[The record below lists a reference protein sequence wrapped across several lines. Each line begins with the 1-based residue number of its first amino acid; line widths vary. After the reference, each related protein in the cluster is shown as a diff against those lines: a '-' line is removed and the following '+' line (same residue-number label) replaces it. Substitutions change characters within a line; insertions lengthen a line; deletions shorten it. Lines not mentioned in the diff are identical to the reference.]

1 MVRMKFTCTLLSDII
16 LNQNAGSKEKQSTL
30 DFIPGNVFLGIAASK
45 LYGLLD
51 PERSMAIFHSG
62 KVRFGDAHPLYEG
75 KRTLKIPAVL
85 YYKKGESLTGDGAYV
100 MYKWNPDDGVQPKQ
114 CRNGFYA
121 FSGDDGCIEVKTT
134 KNIAIKS
141 AYDRNERRS
150 KDEAMFAYESLGKGM
165 RFAFDVECDDE
176 NLSDII
182 KKALVGRRHAGHS
195 RTAQYGLVNIQEADF
210 AEIGSLTPYESFA
223 TVYADSRLIFMDAFG
238 NLTFRPTAQ
247 DLGFGKDAKIDWDH
261 SQIRIFQYAPW
272 NAKRQ
277 VPDADRCGIEKGSV
291 FVINLNGGIS
301 PSESAYVGCYKNEG
315 FGKVIYNPEFLK
327 ADDTGKSTLIFK
339 EDKAKEGTNSE
350 ANADLDTYKSA
361 LNQPLMQ
368 RLMSLNATKCNIY
381 DIVNEFVSKNA
392 RNFRQDNERFAS
404 QWSYIRNL
412 ADSSS
417 GFQNFKDKLK
427 EYLERG
433 VASEK
438 WQFKKKDL
446 YDFVNS
452 LESKKENNVE
462 TNKKA
467 IYWREIMTN
476 LSSEMAKKC
485 K

>member
-121 FSGDDGCIEVKTT
+121 FSGNDGCIEVKTT

-301 PSESAYVGCYKNEG
+301 PSESAYVGCYENEG

-392 RNFRQDNERFAS
+392 RNFSRDDERFAS
-404 QWSYIRNL
+404 QWGYIKTL
-412 ADSSS
+412 AERSENFDT
-417 GFQNFKDKLK
+417 FQEELDK
-427 EYLERG
+427 YLSHG
-433 VASEK
+433 VAQDK
-438 WQFKKKDL
+438 WQYKRLYLDKFIKEDL
-446 YDFVNS
+446 
-452 LESKKENNVE
+452 KNVA
-462 TNKKA
+462 NC
-467 IYWREIMTN
+467 WREIMIN
-476 LSSEMAKKC
+476 LSAEMAKKC

>member
-1 MVRMKFTCTLLSDII
+1 M
-16 LNQNAGSKEKQSTL
+16 
-30 DFIPGNVFLGIAASK
+30 
-45 LYGLLD
+45 
-51 PERSMAIFHSG
+51 
-62 KVRFGDAHPLYEG
+62 
-75 KRTLKIPAVL
+75 
-85 YYKKGESLTGDGAYV
+85 
-100 MYKWNPDDGVQPKQ
+100 
-114 CRNGFYA
+114 
-121 FSGDDGCIEVKTT
+121 
-134 KNIAIKS
+134 
-141 AYDRNERRS
+141 
-150 KDEAMFAYESLGKGM
+150 
-165 RFAFDVECDDE
+165 
-176 NLSDII
+176 
-182 KKALVGRRHAGHS
+182 
-195 RTAQYGLVNIQEADF
+195 
-210 AEIGSLTPYESFA
+210 
-223 TVYADSRLIFMDAFG
+223 
-238 NLTFRPTAQ
+238 
-247 DLGFGKDAKIDWDH
+247 
-261 SQIRIFQYAPW
+261 
-272 NAKRQ
+272 
-277 VPDADRCGIEKGSV
+277 
-291 FVINLNGGIS
+291 
-301 PSESAYVGCYKNEG
+301 
-315 FGKVIYNPEFLK
+315 
-327 ADDTGKSTLIFK
+327 IFK

-467 IYWREIMTN
+467 IYWREIMTS

>member
-1 MVRMKFTCTLLSDII
+1 MIRMKFTCTLLSDII

-85 YYKKGESLTGDGAYV
+85 Y
-100 MYKWNPDDGVQPKQ
+100 W
-114 CRNGFYA
+114 
-121 FSGDDGCIEVKTT
+121 
-134 KNIAIKS
+134 
-141 AYDRNERRS
+141 
-150 KDEAMFAYESLGKGM
+150 
-165 RFAFDVECDDE
+165 
-176 NLSDII
+176 
-182 KKALVGRRHAGHS
+182 
-195 RTAQYGLVNIQEADF
+195 
-210 AEIGSLTPYESFA
+210 
-223 TVYADSRLIFMDAFG
+223 
-238 NLTFRPTAQ
+238 
-247 DLGFGKDAKIDWDH
+247 
-261 SQIRIFQYAPW
+261 IFQYAPW

>member
-30 DFIPGNVFLGIAASK
+30 DFIPGNVFLGIAAGK
-45 LYGLLD
+45 LYGSLE
-51 PERSMAIFHSG
+51 PERSMTMFHSG
-62 KVRFGDAHPLYEG
+62 KVRFGDAHPLYKG
-75 KRTLKIPAVL
+75 MRTLKIPAVL
-85 YYKKGESLTGDGAYV
+85 YYKKGESLTGGGAYV

-121 FSGDDGCIEVKTT
+121 FSGNEGCVEVKTM

-182 KKALVGRRHAGHS
+182 KKALIGRRHAGHS

-327 ADDTGKSTLIFK
+327 ADDTGKSTWIFK

-361 LNQPLMQ
+361 LNQLLMQ
-368 RLMSLNATKCNIY
+368 KLLMMNDNKCNIY
-381 DIVNEFVSKNA
+381 DIVNKFVTINA
-392 RNFRQDNERFAS
+392 KYFRQDDERFAS
-404 QWSYIRNL
+404 QWGYIRNL
-412 ADSSS
+412 AERSKTFKT
-417 GFQNFKDKLK
+417 FQEELDK
-427 EYLERG
+427 YLNHG
-433 VASEK
+433 VATDK
-438 WQFKKKDL
+438 WQYKKRYLDKFIKEDL
-446 YDFVNS
+446 
-452 LESKKENNVE
+452 KNV
-462 TNKKA
+462 TN
-467 IYWREIMTN
+467 YWREIMIN
-476 LSSEMAKKC
+476 LSAEMAKKC

>member
-392 RNFRQDNERFAS
+392 RNFRRDDERFAS
-404 QWSYIRNL
+404 QWGYIKTL
-412 ADSSS
+412 AERSENFDT
-417 GFQNFKDKLK
+417 FQEELDK
-427 EYLERG
+427 YLSHG
-433 VASEK
+433 VAQDK
-438 WQFKKKDL
+438 WQYKRLYLDKFIKEDL
-446 YDFVNS
+446 KNIA
-452 LESKKENNVE
+452 NC
-462 TNKKA
+462 
-467 IYWREIMTN
+467 WREIMIN
-476 LSSEMAKKC
+476 LSAEMAKKC

>member
-1 MVRMKFTCTLLSDII
+1 MIRMKFTCTLLSDII

-30 DFIPGNVFLGIAASK
+30 DFIPGNVFLGIAANK
-45 LYGLLD
+45 LYASL
-51 PERSMAIFHSG
+51 PTERSMTIFHSG

-121 FSGDDGCIEVKTT
+121 FSSNDGCIEVKTT

-150 KDEAMFAYESLGKGM
+150 KDEVMFAYESLGKGM

-210 AEIGSLTPYESFA
+210 DEIGSLMPYESFA
-223 TVYADSRLIFMDAFG
+223 TVYADSRLIFMDAYG

-291 FVINLNGGIS
+291 FVVNLNGGIS

-327 ADDTGKSTLIFK
+327 AEDTGKSLLIFK
-339 EDKAKEGTNSE
+339 EDKVKEGTNSE
-350 ANADLDTYKSA
+350 ANADLDTHKSA
-361 LNQPLMQ
+361 LNQLLMQ
-368 RLMSLNATKCNIY
+368 KLLMMNDNKCNIY
-381 DIVNEFVSKNA
+381 DIVNKFVTINA
-392 RNFRQDNERFAS
+392 KYFRQDDERFAS
-404 QWSYIRNL
+404 QWGYIRNL
-412 ADSSS
+412 AECSKTFKT
-417 GFQNFKDKLK
+417 FQEELDK
-427 EYLERG
+427 YLNHG
-433 VASEK
+433 VATDK
-438 WQFKKKDL
+438 WLYKKRYLDKFIKEDL
-446 YDFVNS
+446 
-452 LESKKENNVE
+452 KNV
-462 TNKKA
+462 TN
-467 IYWREIMTN
+467 YWREIMIN
-476 LSSEMAKKC
+476 LSAEMAKKC

>member
-1 MVRMKFTCTLLSDII
+1 MIRMKFTCTLLSDII

-121 FSGDDGCIEVKTT
+121 FSGNDGCIEVKTT

-392 RNFRQDNERFAS
+392 RNFRRDDERFAS
-404 QWSYIRNL
+404 QWGYIKTL
-412 ADSSS
+412 AERSENFDT
-417 GFQNFKDKLK
+417 FQEELDK
-427 EYLERG
+427 YLSHG
-433 VASEK
+433 VAQDK
-438 WQFKKKDL
+438 WQYKRLYLDKFIKEDL
-446 YDFVNS
+446 
-452 LESKKENNVE
+452 KNVA
-462 TNKKA
+462 NC
-467 IYWREIMTN
+467 WREIMIN
-476 LSSEMAKKC
+476 LSAEMAKKC

>member
-1 MVRMKFTCTLLSDII
+1 MIRMKFTCTLLSDII

-121 FSGDDGCIEVKTT
+121 FSGNDGCIEVKTT

-176 NLSDII
+176 NLSDVI

-392 RNFRQDNERFAS
+392 RNFRRDDERFAS
-404 QWSYIRNL
+404 QWGYIKTL
-412 ADSSS
+412 AERSENFDT
-417 GFQNFKDKLK
+417 FQEELDK
-427 EYLERG
+427 YLSHG
-433 VASEK
+433 VAQDK
-438 WQFKKKDL
+438 WQYKRLYLDKFIKEDL
-446 YDFVNS
+446 
-452 LESKKENNVE
+452 KNVA
-462 TNKKA
+462 NC
-467 IYWREIMTN
+467 WREIMIN
-476 LSSEMAKKC
+476 LSAEMAKKC

>member
-121 FSGDDGCIEVKTT
+121 FSGNDGCIEVKTT

-176 NLSDII
+176 NLTDII

-315 FGKVIYNPEFLK
+315 FGKAIYNPEFLK

-339 EDKAKEGTNSE
+339 EDKAKEGMNSE

-392 RNFRQDNERFAS
+392 RNFRRDDERFAS
-404 QWSYIRNL
+404 QWGYIKTL
-412 ADSSS
+412 AERSENFDT
-417 GFQNFKDKLK
+417 FQEELDK
-427 EYLERG
+427 YLSHG
-433 VASEK
+433 VAQDK
-438 WQFKKKDL
+438 WQYKRLYLDKFIKEDL
-446 YDFVNS
+446 
-452 LESKKENNVE
+452 KNVA
-462 TNKKA
+462 NC
-467 IYWREIMTN
+467 WREIMIN
-476 LSSEMAKKC
+476 LSAEMAKKC

>member
-121 FSGDDGCIEVKTT
+121 FSGNDGCIEVKTT

-339 EDKAKEGTNSE
+339 EDKAKEGMNSE

-392 RNFRQDNERFAS
+392 RNFRRDDERFAS
-404 QWSYIRNL
+404 QWGYIKTL
-412 ADSSS
+412 AERSENFDT
-417 GFQNFKDKLK
+417 FQEELDK
-427 EYLERG
+427 YLSHG
-433 VASEK
+433 VAQDK
-438 WQFKKKDL
+438 WQYKRLYLDKFIKEDL
-446 YDFVNS
+446 
-452 LESKKENNVE
+452 KNVA
-462 TNKKA
+462 NC
-467 IYWREIMTN
+467 WREIMIN
-476 LSSEMAKKC
+476 LSAEMAKKC

>member
-1 MVRMKFTCTLLSDII
+1 MIRMKFTCTLLSDII

-45 LYGLLD
+45 LYASL
-51 PERSMAIFHSG
+51 PTEMSMTIFHSG

-121 FSGDDGCIEVKTT
+121 FSGNDGCIEVKTT

-165 RFAFDVECDDE
+165 RFAFDE

-339 EDKAKEGTNSE
+339 EDKAKEGMNSE

-392 RNFRQDNERFAS
+392 RNFRRDDERFAS
-404 QWSYIRNL
+404 QWGYIKTL
-412 ADSSS
+412 AERSENFDT
-417 GFQNFKDKLK
+417 FQEELDK
-427 EYLERG
+427 YLSHG
-433 VASEK
+433 VAQDK
-438 WQFKKKDL
+438 WQYKRLYLDKFIKEDL
-446 YDFVNS
+446 
-452 LESKKENNVE
+452 KNVA
-462 TNKKA
+462 NC
-467 IYWREIMTN
+467 WREIMIN
-476 LSSEMAKKC
+476 LSAEMAKKC

>member
-45 LYGLLD
+45 LYASL
-51 PERSMAIFHSG
+51 PTEMSMTIFHSG

-121 FSGDDGCIEVKTT
+121 FSGNDGCIEVKTT

-392 RNFRQDNERFAS
+392 RNFRRDDERFAS
-404 QWSYIRNL
+404 QWGYIKTL
-412 ADSSS
+412 AERSENFDT
-417 GFQNFKDKLK
+417 FQEELDK
-427 EYLERG
+427 YLSHG
-433 VASEK
+433 VAQDK
-438 WQFKKKDL
+438 WQYKRLYLDKFIKEDL
-446 YDFVNS
+446 
-452 LESKKENNVE
+452 KNVA
-462 TNKKA
+462 NC
-467 IYWREIMTN
+467 WREIMIN
-476 LSSEMAKKC
+476 LSAEMAKKC